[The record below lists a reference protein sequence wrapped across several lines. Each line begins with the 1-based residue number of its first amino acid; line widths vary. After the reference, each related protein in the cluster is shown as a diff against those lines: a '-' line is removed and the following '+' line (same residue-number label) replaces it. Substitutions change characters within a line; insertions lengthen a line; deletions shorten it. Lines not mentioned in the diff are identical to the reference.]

1 VNYKSYLERQ
11 IKERFDDLDECPDT
25 KSRCKNI
32 PASRELLNTMHRYTH
47 TTTGESTQL
56 YILYRATL
64 DRDWQRLVKVIS
76 SRAYY
81 SWTQRWSIDCCHFGR
96 QYSWNFFATG
106 RKLHFS
112 LITSSISRIYLLLLN
127 HCFVQSIIKIIMKAR
142 FTIFINWI
150 EVQNASHIFI
160 IQIKWD

>member
-76 SRAYY
+76 STAYY

-96 QYSWNFFATG
+96 QYSWNFFRHWTKTALLSYNKQHLSDLFIVVKSLLCTKHHKNHYESQIHSIY
-106 RKLHFS
+106 KLNRS
-112 LITSSISRIYLLLLN
+112 AK
-127 HCFVQSIIKIIMKAR
+127 C
-142 FTIFINWI
+142 
-150 EVQNASHIFI
+150 
-160 IQIKWD
+160 